1 RRGIMQALRAVAQ
14 TMGPIPGGATILG
27 AYLEGPYLN
36 PAKRGAHNPSYL
48 RQPDLSAVARWS
60 HTRGVR
66 RRHLLR
72 HASLQR
78 HATSGA
84 PRSRPR
90 WRAAHRSAS
99 PVGVIPD
106 GIHLHPSVVKLIW
119 QAKGAAGVNVVT
131 DAMAA
136 LGMPP
141 GKYELGGIEVAV
153 DETSARLS
161 DGRLAGSILS
171 LDQAVCNLVGFT
183 GCSLS
188 EAVSTVT
195 TVPAK
200 VLGLTDRGRIA
211 PGCIADLV
219 LLTPELKVVKTIV
232 NGKVA
237 LE

>member
-1 RRGIMQALRAVAQ
+1 MRGRISTRPNAARTTRRIFVNPTSPLLPDGRTRVACDAGITCGTHIFNAMPPLEHRAPGLAGALLTDPRV
-14 TMGPIPGGATILG
+14 TI
-27 AYLEGPYLN
+27 
-36 PAKRGAHNPSYL
+36 
-48 RQPDLSAVARWS
+48 
-60 HTRGVR
+60 
-66 RRHLLR
+66 
-72 HASLQR
+72 
-78 HATSGA
+78 
-84 PRSRPR
+84 
-90 WRAAHRSAS
+90 
-99 PVGVIPD
+99 GVIPD

-119 QAKGAAGVNVVT
+119 QTKGAAGVNVVT

-141 GKYELGGIEVAV
+141 GKYELGDIEVAV

-183 GCSLS
+183 GCSLN